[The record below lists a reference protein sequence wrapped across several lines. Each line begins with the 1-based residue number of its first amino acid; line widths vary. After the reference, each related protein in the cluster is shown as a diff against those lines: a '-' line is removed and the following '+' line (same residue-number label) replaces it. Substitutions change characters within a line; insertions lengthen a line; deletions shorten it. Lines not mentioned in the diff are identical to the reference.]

1 MKVIAEIDDPILA
14 RKLLEH
20 LGLPADEL
28 ELAPARGPP
37 EDEPD
42 EPDEPPP
49 EPPPVTEDEDVAGV
63 RERRGS
69 GGTSPGRRGTAT
81 DGPIGRDTLVGEE
94 REGARPTRNP
104 QMSTQL
110 RNVGL
115 SAI

>member
-1 MKVIAEIDDPILA
+1 MTPCGRPSRAPSAVSWLTYHPDSALLRNYGWPELMKRVFDLDVLVCPGCAGPMKVIAEINDPILA

-49 EPPPVTEDEDVAGV
+49 EPPPVTEDEW
-63 RERRGS
+63 
-69 GGTSPGRRGTAT
+69 
-81 DGPIGRDTLVGEE
+81 
-94 REGARPTRNP
+94 
-104 QMSTQL
+104 M
-110 RNVGL
+110 
-115 SAI
+115 

>member
-1 MKVIAEIDDPILA
+1 MSGIGAQMLRNTHRDRNYLWHELMKRVFDLDVLVCPGCAGPMKVIAEINDPILA

-49 EPPPVTEDEDVAGV
+49 EPPPVTEDEW
-63 RERRGS
+63 
-69 GGTSPGRRGTAT
+69 
-81 DGPIGRDTLVGEE
+81 
-94 REGARPTRNP
+94 
-104 QMSTQL
+104 M
-110 RNVGL
+110 
-115 SAI
+115 